1 MYISIKKRNSKKLRR
16 NARTKKKEK
25 NTKKEG
31 RAERIMSCNFGQKV
45 KGEEKEKKK
54 TREELSK

>member
-1 MYISIKKRNSKKLRR
+1 MRR
-16 NARTKKKEK
+16 NARRKRKEK

-45 KGEEKEKKK
+45 KGEEKEKKQPERNSQSEMK
-54 TREELSK
+54 AEMVLDKQ